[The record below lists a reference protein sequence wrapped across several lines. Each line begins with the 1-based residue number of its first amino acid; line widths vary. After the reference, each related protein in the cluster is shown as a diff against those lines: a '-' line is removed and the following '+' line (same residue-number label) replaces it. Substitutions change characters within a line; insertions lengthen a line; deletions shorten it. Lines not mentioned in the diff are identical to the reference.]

1 MYKFDVLIVGNGV
14 LGLSTAYALT
24 LENPNLKIG
33 ILGPFHRNGGATL
46 AAGAMLNCFS
56 EIGRL
61 TFQSKH
67 SINKFKLAQKAL
79 KLWPSWIEQMNAH
92 LDPIDRIKIRP
103 GTFILL
109 NTKSG
114 QRETENYLAIRKAL
128 LDEQE
133 LFEDIEPSEIPGL
146 NPVDDARPLRSLYLP
161 NEGFINPTRLLLALE
176 KVLRKIGH
184 VTFIDDTA
192 SQLLLDGYQVI
203 GTKTQ
208 LDNTIHAAKVLL
220 AAGAYTQRLIDQIP
234 ELVHRIPK
242 IMAGTGCAIHLEFD
256 NNQFENV
263 VRTPL
268 RAGSCG
274 AHIVPQDNKKMV
286 YLGASNSIRIHPH
299 ALAKARDIY
308 YLLEHSMEQFN
319 KHLGDAKVVKYE
331 VGNRPMTFDGF
342 PLIGKTSTIT
352 DLWILTGTYRDGILN
367 SPLFSTYLT
376 KEILYADESLFK
388 HEFQP
393 ERAPL
398 ETMPQSRMIE
408 ELAEQFISVG
418 YEHGIKI
425 PQLYSGLNVRNIII
439 RHIQSIYEALE
450 IPFGLAPDVLIMLHY
465 MPEMIPMFKDYYK
478 AVEKEFACAAV

>member
-1 MYKFDVLIVGNGV
+1 MYKFDVLVVGNGI

-24 LENPNLKIG
+24 LENPNLKIAV
-33 ILGPFHRNGGATL
+33 LGPFHRKGGATL

-56 EIGRL
+56 EIGKL
-61 TFQSKH
+61 TFKSKH

-79 KLWPSWIEQMNAH
+79 KLWPSWIEQINAH

-114 QRETENYLAIRKAL
+114 RRETENYLAIRKTL

-133 LFEDIEPSEIPGL
+133 LFEDVEPSEIPGL
-146 NPVDDARPLRSLYLP
+146 NPVDDARPLKSLYLP
-161 NEGFINPTRLLLALE
+161 NEGFVNPTQLLLALE
-176 KVLRKIGH
+176 KILNKTGH

-192 SQLLLDGYQVI
+192 NQLLLDGYQVI
-203 GTKTQ
+203 GTNTQ
-208 LDNTIHAAKVLL
+208 SGNTIHAAQVIL
-220 AAGAYTQRLIDQIP
+220 AAGAYTQKLIDQIP

-256 NNQFENV
+256 NNQFEHV

-274 AHIVPQDNKKMV
+274 AHIVPQNSKNML
-286 YLGASNSIRIHPH
+286 YLGASNSVRIHPH
-299 ALAKARDIY
+299 TLAKARDVY
-308 YLLEHSMEQFN
+308 YLLEHGIEQFN
-319 KHLGDAKVVKYE
+319 QNLGDSKVVKYE

-342 PLIGKTSTIT
+342 PLIGKTSTIAN
-352 DLWILTGTYRDGILN
+352 LWILTGTYRDGILN

-376 KEILYADESLFK
+376 KEILYAESLFT

-398 ETMPQSRMIE
+398 ETMSQARMIE
-408 ELAEQFISVG
+408 ELADQFINVG
-418 YEHGIKI
+418 YEHDMKI
-425 PQLYSGLNVRNIII
+425 PQLYSGLNVRSIII
-439 RHIQSIYEALE
+439 RHIQSIYETLE
-450 IPFGLAPDVLIMLHY
+450 IPFGLAPDVLIMLNY

-478 AVEKEFACAAV
+478 AVEKEFSCAVV